1 MPAIASPA
9 TDTVVDAPPP
19 QRQRKKSADAPT
31 LQCSVTRDDLLP
43 ALALMQGV
51 AEKHSTLPI
60 LTHVYLE
67 AHLDGTLE
75 LRATDLESGLR
86 CFCPATVQTAGAC
99 TVEARRLYEIVRA
112 LPAGDVRLE
121 VGGADTTSA
130 VLTLVHSKSRFR
142 LFSLD
147 PHEFPQ
153 LVAADTTVHTIQ
165 IPAATLREMIDKTLF
180 SAVNDDARMNLQGVF
195 FEPCEGERLRMV
207 ASDGHRLALVERDV
221 PGLPAAAPAVML
233 PFKGVA
239 EARKLL
245 ESAQEELATLAMNT
259 AVATLTVGETTLT
272 LRFVEAQ
279 FPDYRNVLPTR
290 HVHRLS
296 VARAE
301 FLAALRRVLILTTE
315 RARGVAL
322 KIRPGIMELSV
333 NTSDLG
339 EGTDELP
346 VDYTG
351 GGITIGFNGRY
362 LLDWLVA
369 VETAERV
376 TLELAEPTTPGLLRV
391 DKDEGYRYV
400 VMPMRIF

>member
-9 TDTVVDAPPP
+9 TDTVVDAPAQ

-31 LQCSVTRDDLLP
+31 LQCRVTRDDLLP

-51 AEKHSTLPI
+51 AEKRSSLPI

-67 AHLDGTLE
+67 THVDGILE
-75 LRATDLESGLR
+75 LRATDLEIGLR
-86 CFCPATVQTAGAC
+86 CSCPATVKTAGAC

-112 LPAGDVRLE
+112 LPAGDLRLE
-121 VGGADTTSA
+121 VSSADTTSSA
-130 VLTLVHSKSRFR
+130 LTLVHHKSRFR

-153 LVAADTTVHTIQ
+153 LISADTTTHTIQ
-165 IPAATLREMIDKTLF
+165 MPAATLREMIDKTLF
-180 SAVNDDARMNLQGVF
+180 SAVNDDTRSNLHGVL

-207 ASDGHRLALVERDV
+207 ASDGHRLAVVERHT
-221 PGLPAAAPAVML
+221 PGLPADASSVLL
-233 PFKGVA
+233 PFKGVT

-245 ESAQEELATLAMNT
+245 ELAKDELATLALGK
-259 AVATLTVGETTLT
+259 AVATLTVANTMLT
-272 LRFVEAQ
+272 VRFVEAQ
-279 FPDYRNVLPTR
+279 FPEYRNVLPTR

-296 VARAE
+296 VVRAE

-315 RARGVAL
+315 RARGIAL

-351 GGITIGFNGRY
+351 GGITVGFNGRY
-362 LLDWLVA
+362 LLDWLLA
-369 VETAERV
+369 IETAERV